1 MNQNVVRSVFTV
13 FVFWWVVLAI
23 YGLGWGEADWSFA
36 WRSTTSMVVLATL
49 GIGLGVASVWFMIWS
64 NKQAQK
70 ALLEGESVRGLKCT
84 IGELPLIAREPG
96 KSDGLPDL
104 DAVPDVPAGFFQ
116 GWFKRYEQSHPA
128 HAELMRVFLRIY
140 EHHKALPATHVP
152 GGHGGRTLLQHS
164 LLAAYF
170 MDKLAHSWSY
180 TGLRDRTGKRVV
192 LKLRDQGYK
201 FNADDPLVALIG
213 IAHDIGKIEAYIFD
227 KNDPTSIVGIHHEHD
242 LTGARMIA
250 RLPEAWAIPD
260 EDRQAMFLA
269 IAHYHHPMEL
279 PLSPDRRAIDDRTI
293 ALMELLIKTDFVTSR
308 VEAKGAEPSEAE
320 YEEAGK
326 AAATTEVGAE
336 ALWNAF
342 SEIITEHGRIN
353 SADPRFNVATLCTGK
368 GFAKP
373 MLMMKEDSI
382 RSALVKRLHLQSG
395 TLLGDGRY
403 QLTIDL
409 LKKLDEKGILVRS
422 YEGVEFSPE
431 NALWNVDF
439 MTRAAVGSKPEKKS
453 GWSAVI
459 VVDPKLFPRIE
470 QMEPYWW
477 FAVIQRGTMGAARAI
492 NKKEKGS
499 IAKKKSGPNL
509 LDADD
514 AELDQQFSQAKA
526 DFGAVLEPQM
536 PPAQAEEP
544 VATEALPPPS
554 ESVAPQPAQP
564 ASPAV
569 AQQQLQEAAS
579 PAGKV
584 ELEPLWDDGDGESA
598 PVPPPAA
605 VALEGE
611 EPAAS
616 NLVLESQPA
625 SAEEPKRTIAPI
637 DVKEGL
643 LKAVAVAS
651 EQGIA
656 LRQLNG
662 RYLVSSQSLKTL
674 VPEIDWDGCRYKIEQ
689 MSKGGKLDAMYVA
702 MGEAGDYALAFKKDL
717 A

>member
-23 YGLGWGEADWSFA
+23 YGLGWGDADWSFA
-36 WRSTTSMVVLATL
+36 WRSSTSLVVLAAL
-49 GIGLGVASVWFMIWS
+49 GVGLGAASVWFMIWS

-70 ALLEGESVRGLKCT
+70 SLLEGESVRGLKCT
-84 IGELPLIAREPG
+84 IGELPLIAREPD
-96 KSDGLPDL
+96 KADGLPDFS
-104 DAVPDVPAGFFQ
+104 AVPDVPTGFFES
-116 GWFKRYEQSHPA
+116 WFTRYDKTHPA

-170 MDKLAHSWSY
+170 MDKLAHSWAY

-192 LKLRDQGYK
+192 LKLRDQSYK

-227 KNDPTSIVGIHHEHD
+227 KADPTSIIGIHHEHD

-308 VEAKGAEPSEAE
+308 VEAKGAEPTERE

-326 AAATTEVGAE
+326 AAATTEVGGE

-459 VVDPKLFPRIE
+459 VVDPKPFPRIE

-492 NKKEKGS
+492 NKKGS
-499 IAKKKSGPNL
+499 ISKKKGGPNL

-514 AELDQQFSQAKA
+514 AELAQQLDQAKA
-526 DFGAVLEPQM
+526 DFGAVLEPEQ
-536 PPAQAEEP
+536 PPASGAAPVATAEPATEEP
-544 VATEALPPPS
+544 VAARQ
-554 ESVAPQPAQP
+554 VAQP
-564 ASPAV
+564 PAV
-569 AQQQLQEAAS
+569 STQQEPKPAPA
-579 PAGKV
+579 AGKV
-584 ELEPLWDDGDGESA
+584 ELEPLWDDGEA
-598 PVPPPAA
+598 PVAAEATAGPGEDPPST
-605 VALEGE
+605 E
-611 EPAAS
+611 E
-616 NLVLESQPA
+616 A
-625 SAEEPKRTIAPI
+625 SAGVPTASDEPKRTIAPI

-651 EQGIA
+651 EQGVT
-656 LRQLNG
+656 LRQLND
-662 RYLVSSQSLKTL
+662 RYLVSNQSLKTL

-702 MGEAGDYALAFKKDL
+702 MGETGDFALAFKKDL